1 MMWGAKVLGRSPSAN
16 WSFKTLRFRWVLEL
30 PGLDELGFYCLLTT
44 LCPSGS
50 THADCLCHT
59 MQCGCSE
66 AQQNGKKK
74 KKKRILWLYGG
85 DCDEGQVTRMLL
97 REQGSI

>member
-59 MQCGCSE
+59 MQCGCNE
-66 AQQNGKKK
+66 AQQDGKKK

>member
-16 WSFKTLRFRWVLEL
+16 RSFITLRFRWVLEL
-30 PGLDELGFYCLLTT
+30 PGPDELGYYCLLTS

-59 MQCGCSE
+59 MQIECGE
-66 AQQNGKKK
+66 AQQDGK
-74 KKKRILWLYGG
+74 
-85 DCDEGQVTRMLL
+85 
-97 REQGSI
+97 